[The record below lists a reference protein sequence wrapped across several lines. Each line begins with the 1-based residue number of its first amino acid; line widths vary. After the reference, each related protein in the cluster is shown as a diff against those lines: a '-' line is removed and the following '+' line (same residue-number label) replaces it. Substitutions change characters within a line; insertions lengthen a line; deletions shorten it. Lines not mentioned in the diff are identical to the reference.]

1 MSINLIYIFYFFIK
15 FCRIYLSKMPKKR
28 ALLIA
33 RLDIVVFVVL
43 RKQFYTLFFL
53 ITTIV
58 TATAIDTHTTGTTT
72 AIMILLR

>member
-33 RLDIVVFVVL
+33 RLDRGFFVVF
-43 RKQFYTLFFL
+43 
-53 ITTIV
+53 
-58 TATAIDTHTTGTTT
+58 A
-72 AIMILLR
+72 